1 MKETGTRVV
10 LNKKLEKN
18 VMEMIKKCLILLIS
32 AMFIIAF
39 AAFILP
45 HFVEQNSCKKD
56 SLAADEFLDIYN
68 YLADKKFS
76 TAKIEGSNLVLEDKD
91 GNTLEEYDLDKKL
104 KSKLRYIENRDTS
117 MIFWM
122 SGFDDLQ
129 GIMFMKSGW
138 TDEAW
143 NGLARIKKIQG
154 NAYKVYTFS

>member
-1 MKETGTRVV
+1 MVKKFLIVV
-10 LNKKLEKN
+10 
-18 VMEMIKKCLILLIS
+18 S
-32 AMFIIAF
+32 AIIIIVLIAF
-39 AAFILP
+39 VFP
-45 HFVEQNSCKKD
+45 QFVKQNSYKKD

-68 YLADKKFS
+68 YLEDKEFS
-76 TAKIEGSNLVLEDKD
+76 TAKIEGLNLVLEDKD
-91 GNTLEEYDLDKKL
+91 GNTIEEYDLDKKI

-122 SGFDDLQ
+122 SGFDDLD

>member
-1 MKETGTRVV
+1 MEKWDGKKFLIEVSAIIIIV
-10 LNKKLEKN
+10 L
-18 VMEMIKKCLILLIS
+18 
-32 AMFIIAF
+32 IAF
-39 AAFILP
+39 VFP
-45 HFVEQNSCKKD
+45 QFVKQNSYKKD

-91 GNTLEEYDLDKKL
+91 FNIIEEYNLDKKL

-154 NAYKVYTFS
+154 NVYKVYTFP